1 MAWTSTRTNLL
12 IFLKIITIILSI
24 SVSSTSFAE
33 SDQNLDML
41 KSRVHSFQSFEV
53 EEMAT
58 YAQIDALL
66 MTTRKHYAQALQ
78 QFQYILISE
87 RASTSS
93 PIDRKQV
100 KNNLNLLREKIK
112 NSLDKLEDAQEECT
126 SRIDVI
132 NSFEN
137 ISIPTDMPE
146 PLKILYRNNLK
157 SIAKLRYKSKRQ
169 LSKIELQLKE
179 GHRVLKRLEKLEQGE
194 KHNLLQLWSSYL
206 LVGKN
211 PVFSLN
217 FWTSSFHNNNWWS
230 IKGSEFKSDIESYDD
245 NALKHWSIFAILI
258 LAGVALKSFLERQVD
273 WQDLLGENHLKIK
286 SLFIVSLISFA
297 LYVATRITFPSTME
311 PLEILSFGLFLIC
324 VLKISKYVCT
334 DYFRVAS
341 GRARTAVLFTLSS
354 FLLALHV
361 PGKWVTL
368 IFLGFLLSSWF
379 LSSVSAW
386 KKRRF
391 RGLLD
396 STKKSSFLSPLVV
409 ISFFGFGRLAC
420 FLAIL
425 WSLGIFIR
433 SFGML
438 WGQVLFL
445 STEKNV
451 KLLNGVIRNLAV
463 PLGWTIAF
471 SVAYFWLV
479 GFFGQSTVWDVLAMN
494 TGWEGYSI
502 SVGSVVSVIVL
513 FFITKNSI
521 SAFKVSIELVGSKWP
536 RGKRGAVPSM
546 QTLFSYAVWSLFA
559 LLAMRILGLNLT
571 SIAVIAGGLSVGI
584 GFGLQNIVNNFIS
597 GLILLFGR
605 SIQQGDVIELNSLWC
620 TVKNIHIRTTLVETF
635 ESAVIMIPNSDL
647 VTTQVTNWTK
657 NNSILRRDILVGV
670 AYGSDTELVR
680 NTLLE
685 VAKEH
690 EHVLDRPEPYVHF
703 NDFGASSLDFILRV
717 WIDDIDNTIK
727 TISELRF
734 AIDKYF
740 RRDNIEIAF
749 PQMDVHFKN
758 SPPPVDALGKN
769 KDAGGNLS

>member
-1 MAWTSTRTNLL
+1 MFLTVIKQL
-12 IFLKIITIILSI
+12 IFCAIITF
-24 SVSSTSFAE
+24 VMSTAFTPVSFAE

-41 KSRVHSFQSFEV
+41 RSRVHSFQSFEV

-66 MTTRKHYAQALQ
+66 MTMRKNYAQALQ

-87 RASTSS
+87 RASTGS

-100 KNNLNLLREKIK
+100 KNDLNQLREKIK
-112 NSLDKLEDAQEECT
+112 NSLGKLDDAQEECV

-137 ISIPTDMPE
+137 ISIPSDIPE
-146 PLKILYRNNLK
+146 PLKILYRSNLK
-157 SIAKLRYKSKRQ
+157 SIADLRDKSKRQ

-179 GHRVLKRLEKLEQGE
+179 GQRVLARLEKLEQGE

-206 LVGKN
+206 LAGKN
-211 PVFSLN
+211 PVFSIN
-217 FWTSSFHNNNWWS
+217 FWTSSFQNNNWWS
-230 IKGSEFKSDIESYDD
+230 IKISELKSAFESYDE
-245 NALKHWSIFAILI
+245 NALKHLSIFAIII

-286 SLFIVSLISFA
+286 SLFTISLIGFA
-297 LYVATRITFPSTME
+297 LYAATRITFPSTME
-311 PLEILSFGLFLIC
+311 PLEIISFGLFLIS
-324 VLKISKYVCT
+324 VLKIAKYVCT
-334 DYFRVAS
+334 DNYKVAR
-341 GRARTAVLFTLSS
+341 GRTRTAVLFTLSS

-368 IFLGFLLSSWF
+368 IFLGFLITSWLLSSIP
-379 LSSVSAW
+379 AW

-391 RGLLD
+391 RGVLD
-396 STKKSSFLSPLVV
+396 STRKSSFLSPLVI

-445 STEKNV
+445 STQKNV
-451 KLLNGVIRNLAV
+451 KLLNGLIRNLAV

-479 GFFGQSTVWDVLAMN
+479 GFFGQSTVWNVLAMN

-502 SVGSVVSVIVL
+502 SVGSIVSVLVL
-513 FFITKNSI
+513 FFITKNSV
-521 SAFKVSIELVGSKWP
+521 SAFKVSIELVGRKWP

-605 SIQQGDVIELNSLWC
+605 SIQQGDVIELNTLWC

-635 ESAVIMIPNSDL
+635 ENAVIMIPNSDL

-680 NTLLE
+680 TTLLK
-685 VAKEH
+685 VATEH
-690 EHVLDRPEPYVHF
+690 PHILDKPEPYVHF

-727 TISELRF
+727 TLSELRF
-734 AIDKYF
+734 AIDKNF
-740 RRDNIEIAF
+740 RSNNIEIAF

-758 SPPPVDALGKN
+758 SPAPAEMLGQN
-769 KDAGGNLS
+769 KDAGGTLS